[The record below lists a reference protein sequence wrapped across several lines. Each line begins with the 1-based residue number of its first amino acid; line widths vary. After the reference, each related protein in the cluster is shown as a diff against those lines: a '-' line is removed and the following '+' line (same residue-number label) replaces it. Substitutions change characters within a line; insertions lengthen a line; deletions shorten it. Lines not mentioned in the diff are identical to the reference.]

1 MRLYPP
7 IAALLTRR
15 ATRDLR
21 MGRWMIPRGT
31 LVRVTPWVL
40 QRDPRVF
47 EQPQAFRPERFMP
60 DAPPP
65 PRGAWMPF
73 GVGPRVCIGQY
84 FAMLEM
90 TMIAAL
96 LLQRYTLEPPADAR
110 PVRPVM
116 HVTVRP
122 EGGIRLRMRRRRP

>member
-1 MRLYPP
+1 
-7 IAALLTRR
+7 
-15 ATRDLR
+15 
-21 MGRWMIPRGT
+21 
-31 LVRVTPWVL
+31 
-40 QRDPRVF
+40 
-47 EQPQAFRPERFMP
+47 
-60 DAPPP
+60 
-65 PRGAWMPF
+65 MPF

-122 EGGIRLRMRRRRP
+122 EESIRLRMRRRLP